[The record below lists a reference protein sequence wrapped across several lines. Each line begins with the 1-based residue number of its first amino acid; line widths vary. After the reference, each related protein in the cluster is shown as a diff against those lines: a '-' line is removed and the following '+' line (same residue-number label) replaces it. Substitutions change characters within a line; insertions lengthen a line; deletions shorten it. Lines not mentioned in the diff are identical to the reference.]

1 MSSLHWP
8 NTLRRLRAAWA
19 PALAAALFAALFAIA
34 APAHAVGNVV
44 ISQVYGG
51 GGNSGAT
58 IKNDF
63 IEIYNRS
70 GAAVNIGGWSVQ
82 YAGATSTTANWAVTT
97 IPAGTVLPAGSF
109 FLIKEAA
116 GSNAAAIDITADV
129 TGTIAMSSTAGKVA
143 LVSNTTALA
152 VANPTTAVDLVGYGA
167 ANGFEGAGP
176 APGLSN
182 TTAAIRAGAGAT
194 DTDNNSADFT
204 AGTPAPRYTGGDAIP
219 GGGGGGGGSCAATTG
234 SPTAAVYTIQGA
246 GATSPLVGQTV
257 TTSGVVTKLA
267 NNGFFI
273 QDLTGDGNPQTSDG
287 IFVFAS
293 PVLCVNAVV
302 GSLVT
307 VAGTVSEFSLGAGT
321 ASTPLTEITA
331 VTGVGMVGSGYTIA
345 PTVVTLPLAVGDSF
359 ERFEGMLVTLQGT
372 LTVQQNFFQAQYG
385 QLTIGAGGRHET
397 PTNAFRP
404 STAQA
409 LALAD
414 LQARSRLLLDDS
426 SSATNPNP
434 TPYFNASGLGRAG
447 DTVTNLTGVIDFG
460 LATSTASGAGLYR
473 IQLTSTPV
481 FAAANPRTTVP
492 PAVGGNLRIGAM
504 NVLNFFTT
512 FTNGTTAFGGTVQGC
527 SLGGSNSAAN
537 CRGADN
543 ITEYGRQRDKLVREL
558 AGLNADAVGLM
569 ETQNNGNTAV
579 QALVDA
585 LNTFLGASTYAAIA
599 VPAAGTGTDAIRVT
613 MIYKPAR
620 LATVGLPLSDTDT
633 VNNRP
638 TLAQTFMA
646 PNGEKFSLVV
656 NHLKSK
662 SGCPSGSGVDADAGD
677 GQGCWNATRVSQ
689 AQRLRTFVAQ
699 VQAAAGNNDVLLV
712 GDFNAYAK
720 EDPIFDLTSNGYIDQ
735 IGRFNSLGYSYVFDG
750 AAGRLDH
757 AIATPS
763 LSTRVNSAVEWH
775 INADESVAFD
785 YNLENK
791 QPACAACAPDPY
803 DGSGPYRASDHDP
816 VLVGVRLYKTINGTA
831 GRDTLI
837 GTPGDDIIYGGP
849 GADTLTGGG
858 GNNIFLYTSIRD
870 AGDTITDFV
879 PGKDVLDVGA
889 LLTSLGYTGSDPIA
903 DGWLRFV
910 ALSRNAT
917 SVEIDADGRGP
928 GVSRS
933 LVTLLGVNM
942 STLVAARDLKLAS
955 TRDARTV
962 RSPAAAAR

>member
-1 MSSLHWP
+1 MMSSLHWP
-8 NTLRRLRAAWA
+8 ESLRRLRAAWA
-19 PALAAALFAALFAIA
+19 PALAAALFAALFAMA

-51 GGNSGAT
+51 GGNTGAT

-82 YAGATSTTANWAVTT
+82 YAGATGTTWQVTN
-97 IPAGTVLPAGSF
+97 IPAGTVVPAGSY
-109 FLIKEAA
+109 FLVKEAA
-116 GSNAAAIDITADV
+116 GANTAAIDINADV
-129 TGTIAMSSTAGKVA
+129 TGTIPMSSTAGKVA
-143 LVSNTTALA
+143 LVSSTTALSG
-152 VANPTTAVDLVGYGA
+152 ANPTTAVDLVGYGSTA
-167 ANGFEGAGP
+167 TGFEGAGP

-182 TTAAIRAGAGAT
+182 TLAAIRAGGGAT

-204 AGTPAPRYTGGDAIP
+204 TGPPAPRYSGGDAIP
-219 GGGGGGGGSCAATTG
+219 GGGGGGGSCAATTG
-234 SPTAAVYTIQGA
+234 DPTAAIYTIQGT
-246 GATSPLVGQTV
+246 GGTSPLVGQTV

-273 QDLTGDGNPQTSDG
+273 QDSVGDGNPQTSDG

-293 PVLCVNAVV
+293 PVTCVNAVV
-302 GSLVT
+302 GNLVT
-307 VAGTVSEFSLGAGT
+307 VAGTVSEFAPGAGT

-331 VTGVGMVGSGYTIA
+331 VIGVGLRGSGTII
-345 PTVVTLPLAVGDSF
+345 PTVVTLPLAAGDSF

-385 QLTIGAGGRHET
+385 QVTIGVGRHET
-397 PTNAFRP
+397 PTNAYRP
-404 STAQA
+404 NSTQA

-426 SSATNPNP
+426 SSTTNPNP
-434 TPYFNASGLGRAG
+434 TPYFNAAGLGRAG
-447 DTVTNLTGVIDFG
+447 DTVSNLTGVIDFG
-460 LATSTASGAGLYR
+460 LATATASGAGLYR
-473 IQLTSTPV
+473 IQPTSTPV
-481 FAAANPRTTVP
+481 FTSANPRTAAP

-512 FTNGTTAFGGTVQGC
+512 FTNGATAFGGSGQGC
-527 SLGGSNSAAN
+527 TLGGSTAAAN

-543 ITEYGRQRDKLVREL
+543 ITEYTRQRDKIVREM

-585 LNTFLGASTYAAIA
+585 LNTFVGASVYAAIP

-620 LATVGLPLSDTDT
+620 LATVGLPMSDTDA

-646 PNGEKFSLVV
+646 ANGEKFSLVV

-662 SGCPSGSGVDADAGD
+662 SGCPSGTGGDADAGD
-677 GQGCWNATRVSQ
+677 GQGCWNATRLTQ

-699 VQAAAGNNDVLLV
+699 VQAAAGSNDVLLV

-735 IGRFNSLGYSYVFDG
+735 IGRFNALGYSYVFDG
-750 AAGRLDH
+750 SAGRLDH
-757 AIATPS
+757 AIATAT
-763 LSTRVNSAVEWH
+763 LSSRVTSAVEWH

-791 QPACAACAPDPY
+791 QPACATCAPDPY

-816 VLVGVRLYKTINGTA
+816 VLVGVNLYKTFNGTA
-831 GRDTLI
+831 GRDI
-837 GTPGDDIIYGGP
+837 IVGSAGDDIIYGGP

-917 SVEIDADGRGP
+917 SVEIDADGPGP

-933 LVTLLGVNM
+933 LVTLLGVNI
-942 STLVAARDLKLAS
+942 STLVGARDLKLATPPGS
-955 TRDARTV
+955 RTGPRRMTVAR
-962 RSPAAAAR
+962 